1 MTIDLERGSGSA
13 GRDDDFAQ
21 RFAAIPS
28 IVRAAPYDR
37 FLSPVEYWE
46 RHVQTAGDAAAFWIA
61 RQHEAGRAAVGR
73 IGANLSPTRAG
84 VGYVGFFEAIEG
96 GDKSVS
102 AALLDAALSWLRE
115 RGAELAYGPI
125 DRSTWYGYRF
135 QVETRAADALPGT
148 EEPFSW
154 EPGQP
159 PGYLSAFLAA
169 GFEEAERYHSHG
181 YRGVEGMR
189 LKDAV
194 DLIRGAAD
202 FATSQGYR
210 FEPFSTRW
218 EDVLPDMYAV
228 GNACFTKNVL
238 FEPIAWDDF
247 VALYAGVGAKVDYRP
262 SFWLVDAKGEKRGM
276 MFAFVD
282 RGYVVMKTVGVAPEL
297 RRGGLSLALLWA
309 ACNRGLELGLDG
321 TLAALFKAGNA
332 SEGMLRTG
340 FGSATAWR
348 RDYALFRKAL
358 T

>member
-1 MTIDLERGSGSA
+1 MRSVELERGWRG
-13 GRDDDFAQ
+13 DDAFAE
-21 RFAAIPS
+21 RFAAVPGA
-28 IVRAAPYDR
+28 VRSAPFAR
-37 FLSPVEYWE
+37 FLPAPESWIQHL
-46 RHVQTAGDAAAFWIA
+46 RRAGESAAFWIA
-61 RQHEAGRAAVGR
+61 HEDGAPVGR

-84 VGYVGFFEAIEG
+84 VGYVGFFEATHG
-96 GDKSVS
+96 GDPAIAS
-102 AALLDAALSWLRE
+102 ALLNAAIDWLRTQ
-115 RGAELAYGPI
+115 GAVESYGPI
-125 DRSTWYGYRF
+125 DRSTWYNYRF
-135 QVETRAADALPGT
+135 QVETRTADALPGT

-154 EPGQP
+154 EPWQP
-159 PGYLSAFLAA
+159 PGYVDAFVAA

-189 LKDAV
+189 LKDATE
-194 DLIRGAAD
+194 LIRGAGE
-202 FATSQGYR
+202 FALSQGYR

-228 GNACFTKNVL
+228 GNMCFPKNVL
-238 FEPIAWDDF
+238 FEPIDWDDF
-247 VALYAGVGAKVDYRP
+247 VALYAGVGSKVDYRP
-262 SFWLVDAKGEKRGM
+262 SFWLVDDKGEKRGM

-309 ACNRGLELGLDG
+309 ACNKGLELGLDG

-348 RDYALFRKAL
+348 RDYALFRKPL
-358 T
+358 K